1 MYSTQSKHTNFWLI
15 NHQIS
20 DGCKSSW
27 MTHLRGGLN
36 LLDQISSAHSSSA
49 YSVLEKFL
57 RMYFVAH
64 AIMSRTALEDDPI
77 EQAYEWDEEDNL
89 DEIDTSMG
97 CSRALMILIR
107 ETAVLASKISKV
119 WLIDNNHYVRLY

>member
-1 MYSTQSKHTNFWLI
+1 
-15 NHQIS
+15 
-20 DGCKSSW
+20 

-36 LLDQISSAHSSSA
+36 LLDHLSASAIPSS
-49 YSVLEKFL
+49 YSVLQKFL

-77 EQAYEWDEEDNL
+77 EQTYGWDEEDNL

-97 CSRALMILIR
+97 CSRALMISIR
-107 ETAVLASKISKV
+107 EIASLASRFSKV
-119 WLIDNNHYVRLY
+119 FLHCTKLRKWILTAFRSINNAP